1 MTGNHPRA
9 ARSPRRAQGSPP
21 RQATPPPPPT
31 LPPFFYSVFSL
42 LRPGRVPFPMS
53 LPQYR
58 VSSRVPPCVCLGP
71 DLLPRVTRHAY
82 FFSCV
87 RIGFC
92 CPRVPLSW
100 GGSRPAAQNSPR
112 PVGAPP
118 PIVMTAMRT
127 ARPHR
132 PRAATNCPDGPAPPL
147 HCPAPPGRFPGSPV
161 DCVCAPAPCAGGHPM
176 TLTPPPFLIATL
188 WPMDPLHV
196 RPSHVA
202 PFDPIILS
210 SGWSLGLRHRWIPAV
225 HPSFSPQPRRL
236 ALPDHPRLPSC
247 SAPAAPDPRPSLGT
261 TPRSVYIRIP
271 SVPCCPSDPG
281 GD

>member
-1 MTGNHPRA
+1 MTGNQPRA
-9 ARSPRRAQGSPP
+9 ARSPRRARGSPP
-21 RQATPPPPPT
+21 RQATPPPPHAPT
-31 LPPFFYSVFSL
+31 VFL
-42 LRPGRVPFPMS
+42 LRVLLTTPCMQMS
-53 LPQYR
+53 GPR
-58 VSSRVPPCVCLGP
+58 PPPPCYSPCLFFFLRP
-71 DLLPRVTRHAY
+71 HWLLLPSRPSFLGRLA
-82 FFSCV
+82 S
-87 RIGFC
+87 
-92 CPRVPLSW
+92 
-100 GGSRPAAQNSPR
+100 GGSKFPPARWGPLTGPASPLPR
-112 PVGAPP
+112 PP